1 MAFALGPLL
10 VRAISDKS
18 APRALVEDD
27 ALIAILLA
35 ELLAGMG
42 HDVCATA
49 ATQAEA
55 VIAATRYG
63 TDLMIVDEGLG
74 RGGAVFPPSRKYSA
88 RGRSHTCSSAEMRK
102 RAEAQ
107 PDAVVVRKPFREAE
121 LARAIDMALTTA
133 PPQVREI
140 MRLGGSVTET
150 VVAGDAAVWDVFA
163 CDG

>member
-88 RGRSHTCSSAEMRK
+88 RGRSHNCSSAEMRK
-102 RAEAQ
+102 GYRGAAG
-107 PDAVVVRKPFREAE
+107 RGGC
-121 LARAIDMALTTA
+121 
-133 PPQVREI
+133 PQTVP
-140 MRLGGSVTET
+140 GS
-150 VVAGDAAVWDVFA
+150 
-163 CDG
+163 

>member
-63 TDLMIVDEGLG
+63 TDLMSVDGGSG
-74 RGGAVFPPSRKYSA
+74 RDGGGVSAPSRKCSA
-88 RGRSHTCSSAEMRK
+88 RGRSHTCSSAKMRK
-102 RAEAQ
+102 GC
-107 PDAVVVRKPFREAE
+107 
-121 LARAIDMALTTA
+121 
-133 PPQVREI
+133 
-140 MRLGGSVTET
+140 GGAAGRGGCRQT
-150 VVAGDAAVWDVFA
+150 VPGS
-163 CDG
+163 

>member
-102 RAEAQ
+102 ACRGAAG
-107 PDAVVVRKPFREAE
+107 RGGC
-121 LARAIDMALTTA
+121 
-133 PPQVREI
+133 PQTVP
-140 MRLGGSVTET
+140 GS
-150 VVAGDAAVWDVFA
+150 
-163 CDG
+163 